1 MNRCRFEHQ
10 KKEQNGNFKNRLNF
24 NSIFHCFSSFNL
36 IFLFRYTTISSQT
49 CSHWWIQSKKLFQQ
63 SQNCIALSFMSSI
76 LFFEYIALQCEQCQ
90 QSFHYLIPLLDTA
103 VIVPNQQKLHLRWLL
118 QIHQVPYEFF
128 NHLCLLLNN
137 DEFVICDIFS
147 ISPNPSNWT
156 SQEQQTMGTWWL
168 LSLRAK
174 SATRD
179 RLERWV
185 KYGWLETACLSD
197 LLERL

>member
-1 MNRCRFEHQ
+1 MLFLFEKPQ
-10 KKEQNGNFKNRLNF
+10 IKIWIGAVLNIRKKNKMETLRTDWI
-24 NSIFHCFSSFNL
+24 SIPFFIAFSSFNL

-49 CSHWWIQSKKLFQQ
+49 CFHWWTQSKKLFQQ

-90 QSFHYLIPLLDTA
+90 RSFHYLIPLLDTA

-137 DEFVICDIFS
+137 DEFVICDIFFH
-147 ISPNPSNWT
+147 
-156 SQEQQTMGTWWL
+156 
-168 LSLRAK
+168 
-174 SATRD
+174 
-179 RLERWV
+179 
-185 KYGWLETACLSD
+185 
-197 LLERL
+197 